1 MRPID
6 ADEAL
11 RLKDEDLNWVY
22 DLTDLEEFLA
32 GVPTLD
38 VEPVKHGKW
47 VETVFHNGCTFD
59 HDMVCSVCGHSG
71 LPEYEYC
78 PNCGAKMLDEGEG
91 E

>member
-11 RLKDEDLNWVY
+11 RMRDEDLNWVY

-38 VEPVKHGKW
+38 VEPVKHGHWIFGATK
-47 VETVFHNGCTFD
+47 
-59 HDMVCSVCGHSG
+59 GHSWMKCSECLKSQNG
-71 LPEYEYC
+71 QTACFTYC
-78 PNCGAKMLDEGEG
+78 PDCGAKMDEE
-91 E
+91 

>member
-78 PNCGAKMLDEGEG
+78 PNCGAKMDEEI
-91 E
+91 EV